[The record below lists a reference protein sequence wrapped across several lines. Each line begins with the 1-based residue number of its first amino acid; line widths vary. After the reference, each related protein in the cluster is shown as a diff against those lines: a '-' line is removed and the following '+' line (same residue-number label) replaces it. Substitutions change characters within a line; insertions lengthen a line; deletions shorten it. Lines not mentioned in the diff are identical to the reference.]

1 MRVLNKKY
9 WPYQF
14 DMTAGMPPITELDSR
29 ETWCEE
35 NLNPDQWRSFGWQI
49 KTFAFKNAED
59 ATVFKLMFK

>member
-14 DMTAGMPPITELDSR
+14 DLPKEVVYVTDVDKR
-29 ETWCEE
+29 EAWCEE
-35 NLNPDQWRSFGWQI
+35 NLKASQWRSFGWNI